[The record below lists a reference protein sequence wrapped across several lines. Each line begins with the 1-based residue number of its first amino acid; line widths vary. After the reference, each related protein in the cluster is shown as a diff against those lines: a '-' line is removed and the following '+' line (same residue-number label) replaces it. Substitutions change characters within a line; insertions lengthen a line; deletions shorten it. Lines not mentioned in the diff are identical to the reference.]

1 MAQTVVTRE
10 RFEQG
15 MTYDEFKAQMTR
27 NQERFA
33 ANERSL
39 VLDAAD
45 VDLFKRLPRRC
56 D

>member
-33 ANERSL
+33 ANERGL
-39 VLDAAD
+39 VLDSG
-45 VDLFKRLPRRC
+45 
-56 D
+56 